1 MSQTEGTEKT
11 PGTTGFNSV
20 TGRRIRAGMTS
31 PELFLPIG
39 IMAILVLL
47 LIPLPTWLLDL
58 SLTISITL
66 AVVIL
71 MTVVFIQ
78 SPLELTSFPTILLIS
93 TMLRLGLNVA
103 STRLILSEGHT
114 GTNAAGQVVLPGLIN
129 AHQHDWYGLFK
140 GIAGV
145 TPAKYRAA
153 FLQ

>member
-71 MTVVFIQ
+71 RSYHKAIT
-78 SPLELTSFPTILLIS
+78 LILLVQPL
-93 TMLRLGLNVA
+93 T
-103 STRLILSEGHT
+103 H
-114 GTNAAGQVVLPGLIN
+114 AAWN
-129 AHQHDWYGLFK
+129 M
-140 GIAGV
+140 
-145 TPAKYRAA
+145 
-153 FLQ
+153 